1 MYMRYKPTMKFVY
14 KYFFQGFTFI
24 FFCAASI
31 ANLNAQQKEDV
42 KLYYTAEYSGGLIIH
57 TNGFGANFRYGRF
70 LNEGSK
76 RLWTAELVNM
86 KHPKEQRS
94 YNPFFENAR
103 SYHFGKL
110 NAMWALRT
118 HFGFQNTL
126 FSKELKKSVE
136 INYIITGG
144 PVLAFLKPI
153 YLEVQ
158 SPSSRG
164 SRLST
169 ERYDPDI
176 HSLNN
181 IYGRAGYLT
190 GLGETSV
197 YPGLSL
203 KFALNFEYA
212 PEDEIL
218 RSVEVGANFDA
229 FHKEMEIMAFDHNNQ
244 FWFTLYANILIGK
257 KIL

>member
-1 MYMRYKPTMKFVY
+1 MRYKPTMKFN
-14 KYFFQGFTFI
+14 KIHFLSRLFAILLSTAYFSGI
-24 FFCAASI
+24 
-31 ANLNAQQKEDV
+31 NAQEKEDI
-42 KLYYTAEYSGGLIIH
+42 KLYYTAEYSGGIIIH
-57 TNGFGANFRYGRF
+57 TNGFGANFRYGQF
-70 LNEGSK
+70 LNQNSK
-76 RLWTAELVNM
+76 RLWTAELVNI

-94 YNPFFENAR
+94 YNPFFENAK

-110 NAMWALRT
+110 NSMWALRT

-126 FSKELKKSVE
+126 FSKELKRSVE

-144 PVLAFLKPI
+144 PTLAFLKPI

-158 SPSSRG
+158 NHTSRG

-169 ERYDPDI
+169 ERYDPDV
-176 HSLNN
+176 HSLNS

-190 GLGETSV
+190 GLSETSI

-218 RSVEVGANFDA
+218 RSVEIGANFDA
-229 FHKEMEIMAFDHNNQ
+229 FHKKMEIMAFEHNNQ
-244 FWFTLYANILIGK
+244 YWLTLYANILIGK

>member
-1 MYMRYKPTMKFVY
+1 MGFDFANFLSFKIR
-14 KYFFQGFTFI
+14 FTFI
-24 FFCAASI
+24 V
-31 ANLNAQQKEDV
+31 LLLVQGYVNAQDDDV
-42 KLYYTAEYSGGLIIH
+42 KLFYTSEYSGGIIIH
-57 TNGFGANFRYGRF
+57 TNGFGANFRYGQF
-70 LNEGSK
+70 VNEGTI
-76 RLWTAELVNM
+76 RLWTAELVNI

-94 YNPFFENAR
+94 HNPFFENAR
-103 SYHFGKL
+103 SFHFGKL
-110 NAMWALRT
+110 NSMWALRT
-118 HFGFQNTL
+118 QFGFQNTL

-136 INYIITGG
+136 VNYVITGG
-144 PVLAFLKPI
+144 PVLSFMKPI

-158 SPSSRG
+158 NPRAG
-164 SRLST
+164 GARLAT
-169 ERYDPDI
+169 ERYDPEI

-190 GLGETSV
+190 GLSETSI

-218 RSVEVGANFDA
+218 RSIEVGANIDA
-229 FHKEMEIMAFDHNNQ
+229 FHKRMEIMAFEHNNQ
-244 FWFTLYANILIGK
+244 FWLTLYANILIGK

>member
-1 MYMRYKPTMKFVY
+1 MKYVNR
-14 KYFFQGFTFI
+14 
-24 FFCAASI
+24 SI
-31 ANLNAQQKEDV
+31 PLRILLSTVVGLFSLLLTAQNKNKDDV
-42 KLYYTAEYSGGLIIH
+42 KLRYSAEYSGGAIIH
-57 TNGFGANFRYGRF
+57 TNGFGANFRYGQF
-70 LNEGSK
+70 LNAKSK

-94 YNPFFENAR
+94 YNPFFENAK

-110 NAMWALRT
+110 NSMWLLRAQ
-118 HFGFQNTL
+118 FGFQNTL
-126 FSKELKKSVE
+126 FAKELKKSIE

-144 PVLAFLKPI
+144 PTLAFLKPI

-158 SPSSRG
+158 SPAARG

-169 ERYDPDI
+169 ERYDPER

-190 GLGETSV
+190 GLSETSI

-229 FHKEMEIMAFDHNNQ
+229 FHKEIEVMAFEHNNQ
-244 FWFTLYANILIGK
+244 FWLTLYANILIGK
-257 KIL
+257 KML

>member
-1 MYMRYKPTMKFVY
+1 MNSASQLKELSFSLLFLASMYC
-14 KYFFQGFTFI
+14 FTAI
-24 FFCAASI
+24 
-31 ANLNAQQKEDV
+31 AQQKDDV
-42 KLYYTAEYSGGLIIH
+42 KLYYTAEYSGGAIIH
-57 TNGFGANFRYGRF
+57 TNGFGANFRYGQF
-70 LNEGSK
+70 LNEKSK
-76 RLWTAELVNM
+76 RLWSAELVNI

-94 YNPFFENAR
+94 YNPFFENAK

-110 NAMWALRT
+110 NSMWALRT

-126 FSKELKKSVE
+126 FAKELKKSIE
-136 INYIITGG
+136 INYVITGG
-144 PVLAFLKPI
+144 PTFAFLKPI

-158 SPSSRG
+158 SPTSRG

-190 GLGETSV
+190 GLSETSI

-218 RSVEVGANFDA
+218 RVIEVGANIDA
-229 FHKEMEIMAFDHNNQ
+229 FHKEMEIMAFEQNNQ
-244 FWFTLYANILIGK
+244 LWLTLYANIIIGK